1 MSPRREALLAWTQRT
16 TGPVATGTA
25 HAWYRRHG
33 LARKRRTA
41 RLDLRALAA
50 DGHLTAA
57 RDERDTRTWTP
68 TGDTA

>member
-1 MSPRREALLAWTQRT
+1 MSPRREALLRWAQAT

-50 DGHLTAA
+50 DGHLAA
-57 RDERDTRTWTP
+57 AWTDGTRTWTP